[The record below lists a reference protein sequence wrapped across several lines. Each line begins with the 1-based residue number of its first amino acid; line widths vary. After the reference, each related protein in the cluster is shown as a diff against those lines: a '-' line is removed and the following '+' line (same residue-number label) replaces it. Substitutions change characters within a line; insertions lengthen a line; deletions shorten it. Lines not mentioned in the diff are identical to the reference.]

1 MEISIIVNGEPLF
14 KRRKDRN
21 REEIRTLD
29 KIAKKILNDNRART
43 FFVFIIACAL
53 FVFTPQEV
61 VCGGTFDPSRID
73 QAGRTLLIIIQKV
86 GYWVCIIMAT
96 KEVLSELMGGTLKNI
111 GQVVMKYSVAFGTLF
126 ALPWIFDLIVDI
138 FS

>member
-29 KIAKKILNDNRART
+29 KVAKKILNDNRARI
-43 FFVFIIACAL
+43 FFIFIIACAL

-61 VCGGTFDPSRID
+61 VYANSLDLDRID
-73 QAGRTLLIIIQKV
+73 QAGRTLLSIIQKV

-96 KEVLSELMGGTLKNI
+96 KEVLSELMHGSLKNI
-111 GQVVMKYSVAFGTLF
+111 GQVVMKYCVAFGTLF
-126 ALPWIFDLIVDI
+126 ALPWIFDLIIGI